1 MIMAVKKKHR
11 SKPLY
16 RAVKR
21 TFDVTAS
28 ILLIIICSP
37 IFLILMLLVKIT
49 SEGWMFYSDFRL
61 GRYGKEI
68 KVWKFRSMYIDAESN
83 IDDYLTPEQKEIW
96 LRERKLDHDPRITPI
111 GRFMRKTSMDELPQ
125 LFNILGGTMTFIGP
139 RPITRSEL
147 EQHFTPKERKKYLS
161 VRPGL
166 LGYWAVKSRS
176 NADFD
181 SGERQKLELE
191 YIDKRSIWFDIKI
204 ILRAIPAVLS
214 GKGAK

>member
-1 MIMAVKKKHR
+1 
-11 SKPLY
+11 
-16 RAVKR
+16 
-21 TFDVTAS
+21 
-28 ILLIIICSP
+28 
-37 IFLILMLLVKIT
+37 
-49 SEGWMFYSDFRL
+49 MFYSDFRL

-96 LRERKLDHDPRITPI
+96 LRERKLDHDPRITPV
-111 GRFMRKTSMDELPQ
+111 GKFMRKTSMDELPQ
-125 LFNILGGTMTFIGP
+125 LFNILGGTMSFVGP

-147 EQHFTPKERKKYLS
+147 EQHFTPKDRRKYLS

-166 LGYWAVKSRS
+166 LGYWAVMSRS

-191 YIDKRSIWFDIKI
+191 YVDKRSIWFDIKI
-204 ILRAIPAVLS
+204 FLKAIPAVFS